1 MDRLYAPWRT
11 KYVRGIHSGKKED
24 GAEVCPFCEQYAAQK
39 DLYYGILLRAK
50 YHFVMMNA
58 YPYSGGHLLIISNE
72 HTPGIEEFSPEVRA
86 ELIELTALSSSILK
100 KELNAQGINLGA
112 NLGKAAGAGIPA
124 HFHFH
129 VLPRWVG
136 DTNFFP
142 LIGET
147 KQIGTDLKQIYD
159 QLLPAFTAAWPM
171 RKG

>member
-72 HTPGIEEFSPEVRA
+72 FCPCE
-86 ELIELTALSSSILK
+86 ELIFAILATASLD
-100 KELNAQGINLGA
+100 NV
-112 NLGKAAGAGIPA
+112 GAG
-124 HFHFH
+124 
-129 VLPRWVG
+129 
-136 DTNFFP
+136 P
-142 LIGET
+142 LFLE
-147 KQIGTDLKQIYD
+147 DFCCL
-159 QLLPAFTAAWPM
+159 
-171 RKG
+171 